1 MGGSSIEYMI
11 TALEAADVSDPDQS
25 ECSARTLRSFLTQ
38 ISRQMFRAVCPRE
51 VETTGNVDQEW
62 RSATSQSNL
71 DRLLEA
77 LI

>member
-1 MGGSSIEYMI
+1 MLR
-11 TALEAADVSDPDQS
+11 AL
-25 ECSARTLRSFLTQ
+25 
-38 ISRQMFRAVCPRE
+38 CPRD
-51 VETTGNVDQEW
+51 VETAGNVDQEW

>member
-1 MGGSSIEYMI
+1 MI

-25 ECSARTLRSFLTQ
+25 EMLRKNPAQLLDSNLTPYV
-38 ISRQMFRAVCPRE
+38 SRGLPTGCLDN
-51 VETTGNVDQEW
+51 GNVDQEW